1 MKLFSNLNHI
11 PWKYVA
17 GMNIAILA
25 LAVSFVSIN
34 SINKTTEHR
43 SQAKEALPS
52 PLAQISVD
60 QSRPPKLINPDVS
73 WGKIGDDIV
82 VKGENL
88 GTKPFGVLRLG
99 DTPIAS
105 TQLVEWSDNQ
115 IVFTIPAGAKTGL
128 ITLTAK
134 TTTGQE
140 LNLSTS
146 SLLEITTTNKQ

>member
-11 PWKYVA
+11 PWKYVV
-17 GMNIAILA
+17 GMNIAVLA

-34 SINKTTEHR
+34 SVNKTTENR

-60 QSRPPKLINPDVS
+60 PSRPPKLINPDVT

-99 DTPIAS
+99 DVSIAS
-105 TQLVEWSDNQ
+105 GQLVEWSDNQ
-115 IVFTIPAGAKTGL
+115 IVFTIPSGAKTGL
-128 ITLTAK
+128 VTLTAK

-146 SLLEITTTNKQ
+146 TPLEITTVNK